1 MSERPWWTRV
11 AEGTRAMRRY
21 RVVYR
26 AGGREHP
33 LGRIELAAPT
43 RASLDPFRS
52 RLRLEGLE
60 RGELLLFD
68 ERTGSVAVR
77 RAVREPSTG

>member
-1 MSERPWWTRV
+1 MGERPRRTRG
-11 AEGTRAMRRY
+11 AAGARELRRY

-26 AGGREHP
+26 TGGREHP
-33 LGRIELAAPT
+33 LGRIELAVAT

-52 RLRLEGLE
+52 HLRLEGVK
-60 RGELLLFD
+60 RGELLLVD

-77 RAVREPSTG
+77 RSVREPSTG

>member
-1 MSERPWWTRV
+1 
-11 AEGTRAMRRY
+11 MRRY

-43 RASLDPFRS
+43 RESLDPFRS

-60 RGELLLFD
+60 RGDLLLVD

-77 RAVREPSTG
+77 REVREPRHG